1 MQLSAAITSLS
12 FIQNTT
18 DPGENKEN
26 IQYISDWSGLSGFKQ
41 SGFKSLLQT
50 WQKSS
55 FKIGFLPSST
65 TVRLS
70 CNN

>member
-12 FIQNTT
+12 FIRKTT

-41 SGFKSLLQT
+41 SGFKHHCEAELQQLSLRHLTREVHIQ
-50 WQKSS
+50 
-55 FKIGFLPSST
+55 LAT
-65 TVRLS
+65 TV
-70 CNN
+70 